1 MDKFALHNIEC
12 YETDNRLKTYK
23 TIYTEIQFFQEIKT
37 RADLRSCICKCP
49 VRRNEF
55 K

>member
-23 TIYTEIQFFQEIKT
+23 TIYTEIQFFQEIEDEGWSQK
-37 RADLRSCICKCP
+37 LYL
-49 VRRNEF
+49 
-55 K
+55 